1 MYNNKEKIMI
11 KIIVAI
17 LLLAITSSTFV
28 EDITEARLEE
38 IKTSSKIWLVYGAKR
53 ISIYI

>member
-1 MYNNKEKIMI
+1 MI